1 MLRPVISSTNGFLAV
16 FSTWLDYKMKELLPM
31 VRSYIK
37 NSFSVIKDLKNIQ
50 LPPEARLFSADATSM
65 YTNIET
71 LTGITSI
78 KNFLRQ
84 QEQLT
89 SQLSN

>member
-1 MLRPVISSTNGFLAV
+1 
-16 FSTWLDYKMKELLPM
+16 MKELLPM

-50 LPPEARLFSADATSM
+50 LPPEARLFSADAASM